1 LACVVGARTDDP
13 ANRAEGGRSATVST
27 EDVVS
32 LGKRRAPLVGM
43 ASTRTQMVGD
53 EIAVRAGGGRVWRL
67 VANSIGDGG
76 V

>member
-1 LACVVGARTDDP
+1 M
-13 ANRAEGGRSATVST
+13 ST